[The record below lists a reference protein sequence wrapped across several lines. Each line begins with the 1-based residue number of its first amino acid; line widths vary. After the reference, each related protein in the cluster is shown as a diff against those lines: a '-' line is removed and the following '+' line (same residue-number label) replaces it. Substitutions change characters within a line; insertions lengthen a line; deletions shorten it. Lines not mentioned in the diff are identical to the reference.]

1 MYCGEGIDIQFVLS
15 SGEEAKNPQ
24 KAIPIAI
31 VASLTIIFIAYFGVS
46 SVLTLMVPYYLQV
59 RQGLYRS
66 YGNFSK

>member
-1 MYCGEGIDIQFVLS
+1 MQFINFVLS

-59 RQGLYRS
+59 R
-66 YGNFSK
+66 